1 MFTYSMPL
9 RTFLIAYVTF
19 CLDATLN
26 LLDMPL
32 ETVEDNV
39 SAIFALA
46 TAVLVMYAPVFLLH
60 LMQKNYTIISTL
72 VFQKRYSSIIKEL
85 KTSSP
90 IQYMYYPFF
99 LIRRA
104 LFAVTL
110 VILANHPKIQIIVF
124 VIQAI
129 VMMTYICIVRP
140 QLSKLLLAMN
150 IISEFLL
157 IVIHSFSWIFLNPD
171 YSEEELQFYG
181 LILIGLIAIYLV
193 INWVVVIYITAL
205 NIREKCRQKRLRKLE
220 AKKKRLAD
228 KNELKSR
235 AKQHMDRKKSLAAKF
250 DHKA

>member
-1 MFTYSMPL
+1 MPNVIGDYLLRREEFTVRSYTDYYEAYGYVSGSFILNSGKKFVIMLMFLCAYPFVRFMDRRYTDKHPYCSPWKTLHGMFTYSMPL
-9 RTFLIAYVTF
+9 RTFLIGYVSF

-39 SAIFALA
+39 SAILALT

-104 LFAVTL
+104 LFAITL

-124 VIQAI
+124 
-129 VMMTYICIVRP
+129 
-140 QLSKLLLAMN
+140 
-150 IISEFLL
+150 
-157 IVIHSFSWIFLNPD
+157 
-171 YSEEELQFYG
+171 
-181 LILIGLIAIYLV
+181 
-193 INWVVVIYITAL
+193 AL
-205 NIREKCRQKRLRKLE
+205 
-220 AKKKRLAD
+220 
-228 KNELKSR
+228 
-235 AKQHMDRKKSLAAKF
+235 
-250 DHKA
+250 